1 MNQSALKAYLKFQ
14 PFPLALLRSM
24 EAGFYPKKLHRLS
37 LDIGCGDGFFAKCV
51 FGEKGI
57 DTGVEVNI
65 KAAGIAKASRSYNQV
80 IVFNGVRLPFRP
92 RTFSTVVSNSVMEH
106 VDNPAGLIQE
116 IGRVTKKG
124 GLFYL
129 TVPTTDFSKC
139 LFGIKI
145 FGKAYGNFMDIVT
158 RQKYYWTAVK
168 WNRVLGKAGF
178 KIINHSTYFGEKPMA
193 WFDLTHWLSIPAILT
208 KIIFHRWVL
217 FNSSDIK
224 AKFGE
229 KLVRRILKNDK
240 PPHAFQFFICR
251 KIAA

>member
-14 PFPLALLRSM
+14 PFPLALLRGPES
-24 EAGFYPKKLHRLS
+24 GFYPNKLKSPS

-65 KAAGIAKASRSYNQV
+65 KAAGIAKASRSYRQV
-80 IVFNGVRLPFRP
+80 ITFNGVKLPFGP
-92 RTFSTVVSNSVMEH
+92 RKFSTVVSNSVMEH

-124 GLFYL
+124 GSFYL
-129 TVPTTDFSKC
+129 TVPTTDFSQC
-139 LFGIKI
+139 LLGYKI
-145 FGKAYGNFMDIVT
+145 FGKAYGKFMDIVT
-158 RQKYYWTAVK
+158 RQKYYWTESK
-168 WNRVLGKAGF
+168 WSRVLKMSGF
-178 KIINHSTYFGEKPMA
+178 EIINRSTYFGPKAMT
-193 WFDLTHWLSIPAILT
+193 WFDLTHWLSIPSILT

-217 FNSSDIK
+217 FNSSKLKI
-224 AKFGE
+224 KFGE
-229 KLVRRILKNDK
+229 KLVRQILKNDR

-251 KIAA
+251 KTAS